1 MLIKFSPQRND
12 DKLTYEFTGE
22 TIKATLN
29 GITDT
34 FDFSSLQEGDEVA
47 RNEET
52 GELEIETALPLLP
65 ILNAKRENGQVIV
78 TVIKYHGKD
87 APEDERF
94 PAPWRWN
101 DGSHKKGNNRTGAR
115 TGKASGRGTAEAEE

>member
-1 MLIKFSPQRND
+1 MLIIFSPQRS
-12 DKLTYEFTGE
+12 DKTIEYAFKGE
-22 TIKATLN
+22 AITATLD

-94 PAPWRWN
+94 PAPL
-101 DGSHKKGNNRTGAR
+101 
-115 TGKASGRGTAEAEE
+115 EVE

>member
-1 MLIKFSPQRND
+1 MLINFSPQRND
-12 DKLTYEFTGE
+12 DKLTYEFKDE

-52 GELEIETALPLLP
+52 GQLEIETILPLLP
-65 ILNAKRENGQVIV
+65 ILDAKRENGQVVV
-78 TVIKYHGKD
+78 TVLKYHGKD

-94 PAPWRWN
+94 PEPLEV
-101 DGSHKKGNNRTGAR
+101 D
-115 TGKASGRGTAEAEE
+115 

>member
-1 MLIKFSPQRND
+1 MLIKFSLQRND

-34 FDFSSLQEGDEVA
+34 FDFSSLQEGEEVA

-52 GELEIETALPLLP
+52 GQLEIETILPLLP
-65 ILNAKRENGQVIV
+65 ILDARRENGQVVV
-78 TVIKYHGKD
+78 TVLKYHGKD

-94 PAPWRWN
+94 PAPL
-101 DGSHKKGNNRTGAR
+101 
-115 TGKASGRGTAEAEE
+115 EVE

>member
-1 MLIKFSPQRND
+1 MIVNFSPQRA
-12 DKLTYEFTGE
+12 DKTIEYIFKGE
-22 TIKATLN
+22 TITAILN

-52 GELEIETALPLLP
+52 GKLEIETILPLLP
-65 ILNAKRENGQVIV
+65 ILDAKRENGQVIV
-78 TVIKYHGKD
+78 TVLKYHGKD

-94 PAPWRWN
+94 PTPL
-101 DGSHKKGNNRTGAR
+101 
-115 TGKASGRGTAEAEE
+115 EVE

>member
-1 MLIKFSPQRND
+1 MLIKFSPQRCD

-34 FDFSSLQEGDEVA
+34 FDFSSLNEGDEVS

-52 GELEIETALPLLP
+52 GQLEIETILPMLP
-65 ILNAKRENGQVIV
+65 ILDAKRENGQVIV
-78 TVIKYHGKD
+78 TVITYHGKD
-87 APEDERF
+87 APEEERF
-94 PAPWRWN
+94 PAPLEV
-101 DGSHKKGNNRTGAR
+101 D
-115 TGKASGRGTAEAEE
+115 

>member
-12 DKLTYEFTGE
+12 DKLTYEFKDE

-34 FDFSSLQEGDEVA
+34 FDFSSLNEGDEVA

-52 GELEIETALPLLP
+52 GQLEIDTTLPLLP

-78 TVIKYHGKD
+78 TVLKYHGKD

-94 PAPWRWN
+94 PAPL
-101 DGSHKKGNNRTGAR
+101 
-115 TGKASGRGTAEAEE
+115 EVE

>member
-1 MLIKFSPQRND
+1 MLINFSPQRND

-34 FDFSSLQEGDEVA
+34 FDFSSLNEGDEVA

-52 GELEIETALPLLP
+52 GELEIETALPILP
-65 ILNAKRENGQVIV
+65 ILNAKREGGQVIV
-78 TVIKYHGKD
+78 TVLKYHGKN
-87 APEDERF
+87 APDDERF
-94 PAPWRWN
+94 PAPLEV
-101 DGSHKKGNNRTGAR
+101 D
-115 TGKASGRGTAEAEE
+115 